1 MYEYI
6 ITITGDYDIL
16 VLSPQMVAQL
26 IEKVKNSDTKKMVI
40 PAEEI
45 IPQGYAEY
53 LLHVLEA
60 NPQICQSN
68 NCADNVYELITNQ
81 IEKLKVNQHQ
91 CFDKVNFSNRKKTV
105 KFMLSTNENFYVLVK
120 QEKSSFLYS
129 YKDLDGEN
137 SKVTL
142 IYQRS
147 SNDI

>member
-26 IEKVKNSDTKKMVI
+26 IERVKASDTKEMVI

-45 IPQGYAEY
+45 LPQGYVEY
-53 LLHVLEA
+53 LLNVLEA

-68 NCADNVYELITNQ
+68 NGTESVYEVIINQ
-81 IEKLKVNQHQ
+81 IEKLKVNQNQ
-91 CFDKVNFSNRKKTV
+91 CFDKVDFSNRKKTT
-105 KFMLSTNENFYVLVK
+105 KFMLSANENFYMLVK
-120 QEKSSFLYS
+120 QENSSFVYS
-129 YKDLDGEN
+129 YKDLNGEN

-142 IYQRS
+142 IYQCS
-147 SNDI
+147 SSDI